1 LKRENL
7 NALHETLKQQ
17 VNPHFLF
24 NSLHTLKSLTKR
36 NPDQAIHFI
45 DELSSVYR
53 YMLLHQDK
61 KIVTIGEEI
70 EFLRSYLYLLKI
82 RFGDAINTEIALP
95 DKLLKHSMPP
105 NTLQLLIENA
115 VKHNALST
123 KKPLCISIYTKDDYL
138 VVRNNLQ
145 FKPEQTSTSSHFGLS
160 NISNRYLLLN
170 GRDIIIKKT
179 EKDFLV
185 LLPVN

>member
-1 LKRENL
+1 
-7 NALHETLKQQ
+7 
-17 VNPHFLF
+17 
-24 NSLHTLKSLTKR
+24 
-36 NPDQAIHFI
+36 
-45 DELSSVYR
+45 
-53 YMLLHQDK
+53 MLLHQDK

-82 RFGDAINTEIALP
+82 RFGDAINTEIVLP
-95 DKLLKHSMPP
+95 DELLKQSMPP

-123 KKPLCISIYTKDDYL
+123 KRPLCISIYTKDDYL

-145 FKPEQTSTSSHFGLS
+145 FKPQQTSTSSHFGLS

-170 GRDIIIKKT
+170 RKDIIIKRT